1 MELSSNTSNESLI
14 AIEGLDGSGKTT
26 LLAKMR
32 ESLIKMG
39 YKVICSKEPGNN
51 VAGDLHRK
59 LASIKD
65 VDPYCAALISTADRY
80 FKNNF
85 IRKKIDQGF
94 IVLSDRYY
102 LSGLAYHY
110 VDGISFEDYAYLN
123 RKVVKPNIYI
133 FLNVD
138 LTTALKR
145 IKKPRDR
152 WESIIDKVYYAYL
165 DAIKFLEQK
174 ERAIIY
180 TINANKSISSV
191 FHSALEILKQER
203 VIS

>member
-51 VAGDLHRK
+51 VA
-59 LASIKD
+59 
-65 VDPYCAALISTADRY
+65 V
-80 FKNNF
+80 
-85 IRKKIDQGF
+85 